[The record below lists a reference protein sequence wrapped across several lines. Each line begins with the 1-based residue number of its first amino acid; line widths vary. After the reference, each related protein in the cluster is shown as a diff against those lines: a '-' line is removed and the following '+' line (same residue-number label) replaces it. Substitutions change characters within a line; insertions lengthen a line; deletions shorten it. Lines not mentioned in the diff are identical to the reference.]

1 MPSRN
6 PLPPLVVPLFPAA
19 LERRI
24 KALLATRLGR
34 EGTDEELAAYRQG
47 LWVMARL
54 LAHAAERI
62 TNALTPFPMSRTAIY
77 ARKSTESDD
86 RQVQSL
92 DAQLHWAL
100 TRCAELG
107 PRFIHS
113 HNQGRS
119 TV

>member
-6 PLPPLVVPLFPAA
+6 PLPPPVVPLFPAA

-34 EGTDEELAAYRQG
+34 EGTDDELAAYRQG

-62 TNALTPFPMSRTAIY
+62 DTNALPTPHVPHRHL
-77 ARKSTESDD
+77 R
-86 RQVQSL
+86 
-92 DAQLHWAL
+92 
-100 TRCAELG
+100 AE
-107 PRFIHS
+107 IH
-113 HNQGRS
+113 
-119 TV
+119 